1 MTKKDAQQSLAL
13 EMEKLLLTA
22 PESGKVS
29 LQKEFDGFRRLF
41 NKFIH
46 ETGPS
51 VHRYQLS
58 PMDPPHRYHL
68 SPMDNPT
75 RHHNLTFPMDLP
87 TRHLVYPLDLPTL
100 LPFLPI
106 PFPMYLPTLLL
117 HQSRLCLTPSLCSS
131 SIDQYL
137 DQE

>member
-1 MTKKDAQQSLAL
+1 MSFYDTESNVAVQSPSAEWKELTKKDAQQSLAL

-51 VHRYQLS
+51 VHWDRIEKL
-58 PMDPPHRYHL
+58 PHDAV
-68 SPMDNPT
+68 S
-75 RHHNLTFPMDLP
+75 
-87 TRHLVYPLDLPTL
+87 
-100 LPFLPI
+100 
-106 PFPMYLPTLLL
+106 
-117 HQSRLCLTPSLCSS
+117 
-131 SIDQYL
+131 
-137 DQE
+137 